1 MAHQKYPLR
10 GHSTLTFG
18 QLGRIIDMIHMDFTL
33 QQAICGRNRKNI
45 KLIESATG
53 TAIYFPPPYSRYFRY
68 CPKNASPRDP
78 NEIIITGD
86 KPRQIELAK
95 LKLGDLL
102 NRCRLYVKDVPM
114 PPEKVDT
121 ILLTRLDKV
130 RKIVE
135 ANGSYIQFPPL
146 GSRSTPVRIQATEN
160 LHIERTVRELMS
172 LVSILALGYT
182 VYIIANIIPGWSV
195 LQRVLGSPA

>member
-1 MAHQKYPLR
+1 MAHYECLPRKQFK
-10 GHSTLTFG
+10 LTFM
-18 QLGRIIDMIHMDFTL
+18 QLGRIVDMIQMDFTI

-78 NEIIITGD
+78 SEIIITGD

-102 NRCRLYVKDVPM
+102 SRCRLYVKDVPM

-121 ILLTRLDKV
+121 ILLTRMDKV

-172 LVSILALGYT
+172 LVSSVLGYN
-182 VYIIANIIPGWSV
+182 VKYHSDVIPGWSI
-195 LQRVLGSPA
+195 LQRVLGGPA